1 MLTFLN
7 VHDQS
12 TASLGKTEHTFRV
25 RVSGETISVREL
37 IRKRVYQE
45 VEEFNT
51 RQPEV
56 FRLLVQPGDAERTN
70 NGFRMRQPR
79 QIGADDQYAQAIEAF
94 DRNGFVVLVGN
105 RQVEQL
111 DANIP
116 LRPETLVTFL
126 KLVPLVGG

>member
-1 MLTFLN
+1 MLTLLN
-7 VHDQS
+7 VQDQS

-79 QIGADDQYAQAIEAF
+79 QIDADDQYAQAIEAF

>member
-37 IRKRVYQE
+37 IHHRVYQE
-45 VEEFNT
+45 VEEFNS

-56 FRLLVQPGDAERTN
+56 FRLLVQPGDAEPT
-70 NGFRMRQPR
+70 GSGYRMRRPR
-79 QIGADDQYAQAIEAF
+79 PIDAADQYEQAIEAF

-105 RQVEQL
+105 RQVETL
-111 DANIP
+111 DARIP
-116 LRPETLVTFL
+116 LRPDTLVTFL

>member
-37 IRKRVYQE
+37 IRNRVYQE
-45 VEEFNT
+45 VEEYNA
-51 RQPEV
+51 RRPEV
-56 FRLLVQPGDAERTN
+56 FRLLVQPGDAEPTRD
-70 NGFRMRQPR
+70 GFRMRQPR
-79 QIGADDQYAQAIEAF
+79 PIDAEDQYAQAIEAF
-94 DRNGFVVLVGN
+94 GRNGFVVLVGN
-105 RQVEQL
+105 RQVEKL
-111 DANIP
+111 DANIA
-116 LRPETLVTFL
+116 LRPDTLVTFL

>member
-37 IRKRVYQE
+37 IRSRVYQE
-45 VEEFNT
+45 VEEFNS

-56 FRLLVQPGDAERTN
+56 FRLLVQPDDAERTSS
-70 NGFRMRQPR
+70 GFRMRQPR
-79 QIGADDQYAQAIEAF
+79 LIDAQDQYHQALEAF
-94 DRNGFVVLVGN
+94 DRNGFVVLVGG
-105 RQVEQL
+105 RQVDRL
-111 DANIP
+111 DAKIA

>member
-1 MLTFLN
+1 MLTFLH
-7 VHDQS
+7 VQDQS

-37 IRKRVYQE
+37 IRSRVYQE
-45 VEEFNT
+45 VEEFNS

-56 FRLLVQPGDAERTN
+56 FRLLVQPDDAERTSS
-70 NGFRMRQPR
+70 GFRMRQPR
-79 QIGADDQYAQAIEAF
+79 LIDPQDQYHQALEAF
-94 DRNGFVVLVGN
+94 DRNGFVVLVGG
-105 RQVEQL
+105 RQVDRL
-111 DANIP
+111 DAKIA

>member
-25 RVSGETISVREL
+25 RVAGESISVREL
-37 IRKRVYQE
+37 IRSRVYQE
-45 VEEFNT
+45 VEEFNS

-56 FRLLVQPGDAERTN
+56 FRLLVQPGDAEQTR
-70 NGFRMRQPR
+70 NGYRMRQPR
-79 QIGADDQYAQAIEAF
+79 TIDPHDQFAQALEAF
-94 DRNGFVVLVGN
+94 DRNGFVVLVDD
-105 RQVEQL
+105 RQVEKL
-111 DANIP
+111 DASIK
-116 LRPETLVTFL
+116 LRPDTLVTFL